1 MHPNFGGSV
10 KMLELRIHYQ
20 QKYRWLLLW
29 LSAVELESRGQAEE
43 VAATWPDPGRVPTAV
58 AQVGE

>member
-1 MHPNFGGSV
+1 
-10 KMLELRIHYQ
+10 MLELRIHYQ